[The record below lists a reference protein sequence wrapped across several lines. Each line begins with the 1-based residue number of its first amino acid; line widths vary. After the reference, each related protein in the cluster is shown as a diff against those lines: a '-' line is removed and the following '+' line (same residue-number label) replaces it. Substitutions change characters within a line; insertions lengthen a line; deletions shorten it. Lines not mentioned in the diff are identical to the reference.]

1 MAGTTEDAFREI
13 MSAFVMPKADLDC
26 RDGVFV
32 FGEGSKWKHVVCL
45 SQEDEVT
52 GDKGNR
58 LIVPGWIIGTI
69 GNGRKDK
76 L

>member
-32 FGEGSKWKHVVCL
+32 FGEGSKWKHVVRL
-45 SQEDEVT
+45 S
-52 GDKGNR
+52 
-58 LIVPGWIIGTI
+58 
-69 GNGRKDK
+69 
-76 L
+76 